1 MALFSDRT
9 GNHEGCHKN
18 NPNHV
23 KCLMSCA
30 PGAKIL
36 KYSASISK
44 AEGDEPA
51 VHSAHKQ
58 CIRKRPQML

>member
-51 VHSAHKQ
+51 VHSAHK
-58 CIRKRPQML
+58 